1 MNNIESILIAV
12 SVWAIPV
19 LTALTLHEVAHGR
32 VAILFG
38 DRTAQAQGRL
48 SLNPLK
54 HIDPIGT
61 VLLPIGLFAAGSP
74 FLFGWAKPVP
84 IDARNFRHP
93 RADMAWVALAGP
105 ASNLVMAC
113 LWTLIGRSGL
123 SGLFGTGVAAAWLIN
138 NAKRGLIINVV
149 LAVFNMLP
157 VPPLDG
163 GRVLVGILPPTP
175 AHWLARLEPFGFWIV
190 IALVY
195 LESTHVISVLSPIVA
210 SLSNLIARL
219 AS

>member
-1 MNNIESILIAV
+1 MKNIESILIGV
-12 SVWAIPV
+12 SVAAIP
-19 LTALTLHEVAHGR
+19 LLSALTLHEVAHGR
-32 VAILFG
+32 VALLFG
-38 DRTAQAQGRL
+38 DRTAKAQGRL

-61 VLLPIGLFAAGSP
+61 VLLPIVLYAAGSP

-84 IDARNFRHP
+84 IDPRHFKHP

-113 LWTLIGRSGL
+113 LWTLIWRFGL

-138 NAKRGLIINVV
+138 MGRFGLVINVV

-163 GRVLVGILPPTP
+163 GMIVGQLLPARWQAAYASIGRYGFMIMMVLLFLRVPY
-175 AHWLARLEPFGFWIV
+175 
-190 IALVY
+190 Y
-195 LESTHVISVLSPIVA
+195 LFNPVFHFFRSVL
-210 SLSNLIARL
+210 LH
-219 AS
+219 

>member
-1 MNNIESILIAV
+1 MLS
-12 SVWAIPV
+12 
-19 LTALTLHEVAHGR
+19 ALTLHEVAHGR
-32 VAILFG
+32 VALLFG
-38 DRTAQAQGRL
+38 DRTAKAQGRL

-61 VLLPIGLFAAGSP
+61 VLLPIVLYAAGSP

-84 IDARNFRHP
+84 IDPRHFKHP

-113 LWTLIGRSGL
+113 LWTLIWRFGL

-138 NAKRGLIINVV
+138 MGRFGLVINVV

-175 AHWLARLEPFGFWIV
+175 AHWLARLEPFGLWIV

-195 LESTHVISVLSPIVA
+195 LEATHVIFVLSPIVD
-210 SLSNLIARL
+210 SLNHLIARL